1 MLACGHMIMCHIL
14 AASCTDGKHIIS
26 PFLRLLIQKVAHQS
40 VSLVVTDPD
49 VKKKGKLLHPFR
61 HSIHPSTGPSTQ
73 TDRFEK
79 QPDAT
84 CASSARPRTNKNQQR
99 CRNNLSCVAS
109 CLRTVLH
116 SVLRAFWL
124 VVQSV
129 VKNSVVLYTRL
140 RRLSYSLFVY
150 TGVFT
155 NAARSAP
162 RARPRWPRRFR
173 LRDAETSRARTTRIA
188 NGPASDHQ
196 RRTLDQTDAK
206 RRSSFL
212 LTKRRQARYAMIS
225 SRPEKTHLTVVSAR
239 RRKTGRRTS
248 AQNWPMHMAESELK
262 DRGSMRARAPPC
274 TPLT

>member
-1 MLACGHMIMCHIL
+1 MRGEEHTVAGVRPHDHVSYPRSIVHRRQAHYFTFSALADSE
-14 AASCTDGKHIIS
+14 SCPS
-26 PFLRLLIQKVAHQS
+26 VCQS
-40 VSLVVTDPD
+40 RCNRSRCE
-49 VKKKGKLLHPFR
+49 KKGKLLHPFR

-162 RARPRWPRRFR
+162 RARPRWPPGASACGT
-173 LRDAETSRARTTRIA
+173 LRPRALEQQESPTDR
-188 NGPASDHQ
+188 HQ
-196 RRTLDQTDAK
+196 IIKGAHSTKPMRNEDRPSYSPNDAK
-206 RRSSFL
+206 
-212 LTKRRQARYAMIS
+212 Q
-225 SRPEKTHLTVVSAR
+225 
-239 RRKTGRRTS
+239 
-248 AQNWPMHMAESELK
+248 
-262 DRGSMRARAPPC
+262 DMR
-274 TPLT
+274 